1 MRGKEHSVPRKITS
15 CPAPWVIPEGF
26 LRSGSCLRPWAKRD
40 TRVFSFLGSPQLK
53 REVCRADKLGFW
65 RQETLFRNNVP
76 FPAAQDCQTY
86 GCFWFRRSSR
96 AHFLPRPR
104 PRNFLLSSHQ
114 SHHRPWRSAFPET
127 MFLLSPLRVD
137 DTPDASPP
145 LSQRARCED
154 REDFTF
160 QWYHRLYVRGNGVPP
175 KRRSSLDTWLWRRLR
190 WNSTGSMF

>member
-96 AHFLPRPR
+96 AHFLPRPH

-114 SHHRPWRSAFPET
+114 SHHRPWRFPGDHVFVVSSQGRRHT
-127 MFLLSPLRVD
+127 RRISTPLTKSKMWR
-137 DTPDASPP
+137 
-145 LSQRARCED
+145 QRGL
-154 REDFTF
+154 
-160 QWYHRLYVRGNGVPP
+160 HLPMVP
-175 KRRSSLDTWLWRRLR
+175 
-190 WNSTGSMF
+190 